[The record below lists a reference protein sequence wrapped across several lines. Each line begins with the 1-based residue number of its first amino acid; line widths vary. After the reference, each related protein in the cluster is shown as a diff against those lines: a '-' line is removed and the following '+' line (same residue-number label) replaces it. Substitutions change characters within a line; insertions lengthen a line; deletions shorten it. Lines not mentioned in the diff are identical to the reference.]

1 MRRSFVLFSFGL
13 LVACGGSSS
22 DKEDTSRAKNNIIQE
37 KFIYT
42 EDKNLDVKAIKA
54 SIGTVNELYGF
65 MVYEL
70 KYALPGRQYCD
81 VYWLGDLWHKR
92 RLVSYLNRC

>member
-1 MRRSFVLFSFGL
+1 M
-13 LVACGGSSS
+13 ASS
-22 DKEDTSRAKNNIIQE
+22 DKEDAPKTKANLLQE
-37 KFIYT
+37 KFVYT
-42 EDKNLDVKAIKA
+42 EDKRLDVKAIQA

-81 VYWLGDLWHKR
+81 VYWLGYLWHKR
-92 RLVSYLNRC
+92 RLVSFRNRC

>member
-1 MRRSFVLFSFGL
+1 M
-13 LVACGGSSS
+13 ASS
-22 DKEDTSRAKNNIIQE
+22 DKEDAPKAKANLLQE
-37 KFIYT
+37 KFVYT
-42 EDKNLDVKAIKA
+42 EDKRLDVKAIQA

-92 RLVSYLNRC
+92 RKVSYRNRC